1 MNSNPVIFPATAVER
16 PKMCQTCN
24 IKCYTMY
31 NLRIKTTVVIVQT
44 GLIFFVVVRDIKSE
58 TLVFTRAEMIP
69 TTLK

>member
-1 MNSNPVIFPATAVER
+1 
-16 PKMCQTCN
+16 
-24 IKCYTMY
+24 MY